1 MLESLIYVILVTV
14 RSDFEMQPQTYP
26 VHVLVTVERRL
37 LKNTIEQLKTIPEI
51 QSIMPVTGRFDL
63 VLRLSVSEHP
73 KVYTA
78 VQRIRQVQG
87 VFETQT
93 LMPYEGFQN
102 GEIKADGQQFG
113 LVLISAQKQVSE
125 VLKLLKSLPNVVEG
139 YVVPGQF
146 DILLTL
152 SGKTWQDILATS
164 YEKLEA
170 IDGIRRTETLFAYN
184 PIWK

>member
-1 MLESLIYVILVTV
+1 MKTVIYVIGVTNY
-14 RSDFEMQPQTYP
+14 SDSEMQPNTYP
-26 VHVLVTVERRL
+26 VHVFVNVERKL
-37 LKNTIEQLKTIPEI
+37 LRNSIEQLKTIPEI
-51 QSIMPVTGRFDL
+51 QYILPVTGRFDI
-63 VLRLSVSEHP
+63 VLRLSVTEHQ

-78 VQRIRQVQG
+78 IQRIRQVQG
-87 VFETQT
+87 ILDTQT

-102 GEIKADGQQFG
+102 GEMKADGQQFG
-113 LVLISAQKQVSE
+113 FVLISAQKQVSE
-125 VLKLLKSLPNVVEG
+125 VLKWLKSLPNVVEG

-152 SGKTWQDILATS
+152 RAKNWQEILATS
-164 YEKLEA
+164 FEKFEA